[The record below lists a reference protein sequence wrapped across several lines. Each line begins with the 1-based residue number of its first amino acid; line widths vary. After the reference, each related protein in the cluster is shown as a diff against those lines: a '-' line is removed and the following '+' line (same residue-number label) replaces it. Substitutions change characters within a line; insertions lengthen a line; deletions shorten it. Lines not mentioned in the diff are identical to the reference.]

1 MEKGKE
7 PLSSAEIHSAIEPAV
22 GRSLVLNQ
30 EAMDKV
36 RPMLA
41 SSFNEW
47 GRTMAWPAS
56 RARVDRT
63 ATEVPFFF
71 DALCASLVGLLPRR
85 SCVVRLARLGPS
97 QEC

>member
-1 MEKGKE
+1 MAPDRTKKGKN
-7 PLSSAEIHSAIEPAV
+7 PLSSAELPPSIEPVV

-47 GRTMAWPAS
+47 GKTVAWHAS
-56 RARVDRT
+56 RASIDRT
-63 ATEVPFFF
+63 YTKVRFFV
-71 DALCASLVGLLPRR
+71 DALWAGLVPPFSAFFSEVL
-85 SCVVRLARLGPS
+85 SHY
-97 QEC
+97 

>member
-1 MEKGKE
+1 MAPNQMEQGKE
-7 PLSSAEIHSAIEPAV
+7 PLSSAELHPAIEPAV

-47 GRTMAWPAS
+47 GKTVA
-56 RARVDRT
+56 
-63 ATEVPFFF
+63 
-71 DALCASLVGLLPRR
+71 
-85 SCVVRLARLGPS
+85 
-97 QEC
+97 

>member
-1 MEKGKE
+1 MAPDQTEKGKE
-7 PLSSAEIHSAIEPAV
+7 PLFSAELRPAIEPAV

-47 GRTMAWPAS
+47 GKTVARPAS
-56 RARVDRT
+56 
-63 ATEVPFFF
+63 
-71 DALCASLVGLLPRR
+71 
-85 SCVVRLARLGPS
+85 
-97 QEC
+97 